1 MKLSSSPYLLS
12 LFLLLALISN
22 ISCSKNGKKNIKS
35 LKNSNIVPIKNF
47 SKLDVCGCN
56 EQGNQILDKSIA
68 LMIPIKNISNLKNSI
83 TEKKEMRAVLDR
95 WSALMSSCFKK
106 HGAQMWVFSE
116 CNDLENI
123 TKKKDTLYN
132 LGIQIDR
139 GDLLKL

>member
-1 MKLSSSPYLLS
+1 MKLSSSSYLLS
-12 LFLLLALISN
+12 LFLLLALIFN

-35 LKNSNIVPIKNF
+35 LKNSSIVPIKNF

-68 LMIPIKNISNLKNSI
+68 LMKPLKNISNLKNSI
-83 TEKKEMRAVLDR
+83 TEKKEMRALLDR

-123 TKKKDTLYN
+123 TEKKDTLYN

>member
-1 MKLSSSPYLLS
+1 MKLLSPPYV
-12 LFLLLALISN
+12 LFNSIVLILALS
-22 ISCSKNGKKNIKS
+22 ISCSKNDKKNIDIPKVT
-35 LKNSNIVPIKNF
+35 KIIPTKNF

-68 LMIPIKNISNLKNSI
+68 IMSPLKNITNLRNSV
-83 TEKKEMRAVLDR
+83 TEKKEIRTLLNR

-106 HGAQMWVFSE
+106 HGANMWVFSD
-116 CNDLENI
+116 CNDLKII
-123 TKKKDTLYN
+123 TEKKDSLYN

>member
-1 MKLSSSPYLLS
+1 MKLLSPPYV
-12 LFLLLALISN
+12 LFNSIVLILALS
-22 ISCSKNGKKNIKS
+22 ISCSKNDKKDINAPKVAKIIPTKS
-35 LKNSNIVPIKNF
+35 F

-68 LMIPIKNISNLKNSI
+68 IMSPLKNITNLRNSV
-83 TEKKEMRAVLDR
+83 TEKKEIRTLLNR

-106 HGAQMWVFSE
+106 HGANMWVFSD
-116 CNDLENI
+116 CNDLKII
-123 TKKKDTLYN
+123 TEKKDSLYN